1 MLRGINISII
11 LLSYLNPVSAQQQMG
26 GLRGEYFNDESGVII
41 STGTLNGFKTF
52 GVSLNVDR
60 TFGKHLL
67 WRTEFRTFGSK
78 DAIFTKDST
87 PKKNNSA
94 ITTSLALTF

>member
-1 MLRGINISII
+1 MWYTPVGILRFTPNSNWAIA
-11 LLSYLNPVSAQQQMG
+11 V
-26 GLRGEYFNDESGVII
+26 RGEYFNDESGVII

-67 WRTEFRTFGSK
+67 WRTEVRTFGSK

-87 PKKNNSA
+87 PEKNNSA